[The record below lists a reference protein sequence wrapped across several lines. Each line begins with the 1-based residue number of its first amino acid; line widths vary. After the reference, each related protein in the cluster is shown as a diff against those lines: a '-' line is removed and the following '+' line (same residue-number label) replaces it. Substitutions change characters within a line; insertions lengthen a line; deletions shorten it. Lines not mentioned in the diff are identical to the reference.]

1 VSGHVRKTNVKEHL
15 VQEYRKIDKDLCP
28 LTDRVNKNIINTDLG
43 KSGYGTTYHCNPKR
57 TDEDS
62 KPKK

>member
-1 VSGHVRKTNVKEHL
+1 MNVQEHL
-15 VQEYRKIDKDLCP
+15 AQEYRKIDKGRCP

-43 KSGYGTTYHCNPKR
+43 KSSYGTTYHCNP
-57 TDEDS
+57 TCIDEDS